1 MKKQFLIREFFKL
14 CPDGICDITALN
26 EQERKMVRENNAMFL
41 TGVMQR
47 ADAENGNGR
56 IYPRNI
62 LEREM
67 KVYEQLVNENRAIG
81 ELDHPEESVIN
92 LRNVSHMVTKV
103 WWDGNDVMGKIRL
116 LDTPSGK
123 IAQDLIRNGVTL
135 GISSR
140 SLGSVSESKGK
151 TVVEDDLQLI
161 CFDLV
166 SDPST
171 KGAFM
176 SLREAKEHAPISQ
189 STKTDKLYKI
199 LFDIVGV
206 K

>member
-1 MKKQFLIREFFKL
+1 MTKQFLLREFFKL
-14 CPDGICDITALN
+14 CDGGRCEDLLT
-26 EQERKMVRENNAMFL
+26 EQEKALVRNNDVMFL

-56 IYPRNI
+56 VYPKET
-62 LEREM
+62 LEREVANYQ
-67 KVYEQLVNENRAIG
+67 KTIAESRAVG

-92 LRNVSHMVTKV
+92 LKNVSHVVTQI
-103 WWDGNDVMGKIRL
+103 WWQGNDVMGKIKI
-116 LDTPSGK
+116 LDTPSGR
-123 IAQDLIRNGVTL
+123 IAKDLIKSGIVL

-140 SLGSVSESKGK
+140 SLGSVHESKGR

-166 SDPST
+166 SEPST

-176 SLREAKEHAPISQ
+176 GLKEAKMPATY
-189 STKTDKLYKI
+189 TKNEKLRKL

-206 K
+206 

>member
-1 MKKQFLIREFFKL
+1 MKPQYLLREFFKL
-14 CPDGICDITALN
+14 CDGGRCEDLLT
-26 EQERKMVRENNAMFL
+26 EQEKRLVREEGAVFL

-56 IYPRNI
+56 VYPKDI
-62 LEREM
+62 LARE
-67 KVYEQLVNENRAIG
+67 VTNYQHVISESRATG

-92 LRNVSHMVTKV
+92 LKNVSHIVTEI
-103 WWDGNDVMGKIRL
+103 WWNGDDVMGKIKL
-116 LDTPSGK
+116 LDTPSGR
-123 IAQDLIRNGVTL
+123 IAKDLIKSGVTL

-140 SLGSVSESKGK
+140 SLGSVKESRGK

-166 SDPST
+166 SEPST

-176 SLREAKEHAPISQ
+176 QLKEAKQKGPLTRA
-189 STKTDKLYKI
+189 DKLHRL
-199 LFDIVGV
+199 LFDIVGT

>member
-1 MKKQFLIREFFKL
+1 MSDKPQYLLREFFKL
-14 CPDGICDITALN
+14 CDGGRCEDLLT
-26 EQERKMVRENNAMFL
+26 EQEKQMVRNGVMFL

-56 IYPRNI
+56 IYPRET
-62 LEREM
+62 LEREVENY
-67 KVYEQLVNENRAIG
+67 KRTIAENRAVG

-92 LRNVSHMVTKV
+92 LKNVSHVVTDI
-103 WWDGNDVMGKIRL
+103 WWNGNDVMGKIKI
-116 LDTPSGK
+116 LDTPSGR
-123 IAQDLIRNGVTL
+123 IAKDLINSGVTL

-140 SLGSVSESKGK
+140 SLGSVHESRGK

-166 SDPST
+166 SEPST

-176 SLREAKEHAPISQ
+176 HLREAKYPTSL
-189 STKTDKLYKI
+189 TKHDKLRKL

-206 K
+206 

>member
-1 MKKQFLIREFFKL
+1 MNKPQFLLREFFKL
-14 CPDGICDITALN
+14 CDGGRCEDLLT
-26 EQERKMVRENNAMFL
+26 EQEKLMVRDGTMFL

-47 ADAENGNGR
+47 ADQENGNGR
-56 IYPRNI
+56 VYPKET
-62 LEREM
+62 LEREVQNYQQM
-67 KVYEQLVNENRAIG
+67 VQENRAVG

-92 LRNVSHMVTKV
+92 LKNVSHVVTQI
-103 WWDGNDVMGKIRL
+103 WWNGNDVMGKIKL

-123 IAQDLIRNGVTL
+123 IAKDLIRSGVTL

-140 SLGSVSESKGK
+140 SLGSVHESKGR

-166 SDPST
+166 SEPST

-176 SLREAKEHAPISQ
+176 HLREAKMPTAG
-189 STKTDKLYKI
+189 TKHDKLRRM

-206 K
+206 

>member
-1 MKKQFLIREFFKL
+1 MKKQFLLREFFRL
-14 CPDGICDITALN
+14 CPDGICDVEALN
-26 EQERKMVRENNAMFL
+26 EQERKLVREEKAMFL

-56 IYPRNI
+56 TYPREI

-67 KVYEQLVNENRAIG
+67 KNYEQVIAESRAVG

-92 LRNVSHMVTKV
+92 LKNVSHLVTKI
-103 WWDGNDVMGKIRL
+103 WWNGNDVMGKIRL

-140 SLGSVSESKGK
+140 SLGSVTESKGK

-166 SDPST
+166 SEPST

-176 SLREAKEHAPISQ
+176 NLREAKQRGAL
-189 STKTDKLYKI
+189 TKSEKLHKL
-199 LFDIVGV
+199 LFDIVG

>member
-1 MKKQFLIREFFKL
+1 MINKQYLLREFFALCDGGKCEDLLTEAEKRLIREQ
-14 CPDGICDITALN
+14 G
-26 EQERKMVRENNAMFL
+26 VMFL

-56 IYPRNI
+56 VYPRKT
-62 LEREM
+62 LERE
-67 KVYEQLVNENRAIG
+67 VQNYQQIINEKRSVG

-92 LRNVSHMVTKV
+92 LKNVSHLVTEI
-103 WWDGNDVMGKIRL
+103 WWNGNDVMGKIRL
-116 LDTPSGK
+116 LDTPTGR
-123 IAQDLIRNGVTL
+123 IAQDLIKNGVTL

-140 SLGSVSESKGK
+140 SLGSVTESRGK

-166 SDPST
+166 SEPST

-176 SLREAKEHAPISQ
+176 QLREAKQNKPISK
-189 STKTDKLYKI
+189 SEKLHNI
-199 LFDIVGV
+199 LFDIVGL

>member
-1 MKKQFLIREFFKL
+1 MNNKQFLLREFYKLCDGGRCEDLLTEDEKRLIREN
-14 CPDGICDITALN
+14 D
-26 EQERKMVRENNAMFL
+26 VMFL

-56 IYPRNI
+56 VYPREV
-62 LEREM
+62 LEREVM
-67 KVYEQLVNENRAIG
+67 NYQKTIQENRAVG

-92 LRNVSHMVTKV
+92 LKNVSHVVTHI
-103 WWDGNDVMGKIRL
+103 WWQNNDVMGKIKI
-116 LDTPSGK
+116 LDTPSGR
-123 IAQDLIRNGVTL
+123 IAKDLIKSGVTL

-140 SLGSVSESKGK
+140 SLGSVHESKGK

-166 SDPST
+166 SEPST

-176 SLREAKEHAPISQ
+176 QLKEAKNSGIV
-189 STKTDKLYKI
+189 TRRDKLHKM
-199 LFDIVGV
+199 LFDIVGI
-206 K
+206 